1 MKCYAVAE
9 IVVTDR
15 VWVKDYIQK
24 VTPMVE
30 AHGGRYLARTGRV
43 EKLEGERPLPHTFLI
58 LEFPSRE
65 AARGFYESPEYRPFR
80 EARLA
85 GSIGDFVL
93 VPGEDASGVA
103 RVPD

>member
-9 IVVTDR
+9 VVVTDR
-15 VWVKDYIQK
+15 SWVKDYIEK

-30 AHGGRYLARTGRV
+30 AHGGRYLARTSRM
-43 EKLEGERPLPHTFLI
+43 EKLEGDRPLPHTFLI

-65 AARGFYESPEYRPFR
+65 AARAFYDSAGYRPFR

-85 GSIGDFVL
+85 GSSGDFLL
-93 VPGEDASGVA
+93 VDGEDASRVA
-103 RVPD
+103 RIAD